1 MRLGLVRFAQ
11 RICFISGLGFLA
23 VYLVTYIHGSL
34 AANAAMLGFR
44 AQQQARLAEHSQPNH
59 HEKPAALSWR
69 VDSSLW
75 SPKRL
80 AEYVESLA
88 NHGDS
93 ASGMLQIGSLH
104 FEAPI
109 FEGTDDLTLNR
120 GLGRIEGTAA
130 LGGVGNIGLAG
141 HRDGFFRVLKDI
153 AVGDR
158 LELVTLDATYVY
170 VVDHI
175 SIVNPDQV
183 SVLEDRGVP
192 SLTLVTCYPFY
203 FVGDAPQRFI
213 VQSTKQIRP

>member
-1 MRLGLVRFAQ
+1 MRLVRFAQ
-11 RICFISGLGFLA
+11 KVCFISGLGFLV

-34 AANAAMLGFR
+34 AANAAMLTFR
-44 AQQQARLAEHSQPNH
+44 AQQQAKLADQNQQNH
-59 HEKPAALSWR
+59 HRENPTTFSWR

-109 FEGTDDLTLNR
+109 FEGTDALTLNR

-158 LELVTLDATYVY
+158 LELVTLDASYVY

-213 VQSTKQIRP
+213 VQSTKQNQP

>member
-1 MRLGLVRFAQ
+1 MRLVRFAQ
-11 RICFISGLGFLA
+11 RICFITGLGLLV

-34 AANAAMLGFR
+34 AANAAKLTFR
-44 AQQQARLAEHSQPNH
+44 AQQQAKLADQNQQNH
-59 HEKPAALSWR
+59 REKPEAFSWR

-80 AEYVESLA
+80 VEYVESLA

-93 ASGMLQIGSLH
+93 ASGMLRIDSLH

-109 FEGTDDLTLNR
+109 FEGTDDSTLNR
-120 GLGRIEGTAA
+120 GVGRIEGTAA
-130 LGGVGNIGLAG
+130 LGGVGNVGLAA

-170 VVDHI
+170 TVDRI
-175 SIVNPDQV
+175 SLVNPDQV

-192 SLTLVTCYPFY
+192 SMTLVTCYPFY

-213 VQSTKQIRP
+213 VQSTKQNQP